1 MSSLAALVV
10 TIRMGIE
17 GFWVRT
23 VFTNSSPS
31 ISGMF
36 QSVMIISTPPWPSFS
51 SPFLPFSP
59 STTSV

>member
-10 TIRMGIE
+10 TMRIGMA
-17 GFWVRT
+17 GFWPRT
-23 VFTNSSPS
+23 VFTNSRPS

-51 SPFLPFSP
+51 SPLLPFSP